1 MVYLLHA
8 HFGRDGR
15 EEADE
20 LLMRHSGDADKPRIL
35 QAFNVPIEDWLSFF
49 MFTYFQDRDG
59 KFQLN
64 ALSESGFD
72 PLSRTCRFMLTE
84 EAHHMFVGE
93 SGVGRIIQ
101 RSTEL
106 SAEHDTLDIGAHGG
120 VPLPMIQKYIN
131 FHYSICLDLFG
142 QERSTNAANF
152 YTTGLK
158 GRFGETKIDDDH
170 VLDGASYKL
179 PEIAGGE
186 VVWRDQ
192 PALTSINEALRDEY
206 RRDSERGL
214 ARWNKAIKAAG
225 VDFELTLPHTAF
237 HRNIGT
243 FRDINAAPNGDIISR
258 EEWDKN
264 VDGWLPNDADRAHV
278 KSLMVPVTKPG
289 QMANWIAAPARG
301 IHGQDI
307 DFEYVKFH

>member
-1 MVYLLHA
+1 
-8 HFGRDGR
+8 
-15 EEADE
+15 
-20 LLMRHSGDADKPRIL
+20 
-35 QAFNVPIEDWLSFF
+35 
-49 MFTYFQDRDG
+49 
-59 KFQLN
+59 
-64 ALSESGFD
+64 
-72 PLSRTCRFMLTE
+72 
-84 EAHHMFVGE
+84 
-93 SGVGRIIQ
+93 
-101 RSTEL
+101 
-106 SAEHDTLDIGAHGG
+106 
-120 VPLPMIQKYIN
+120 LPTIQKYIN

-243 FRDINAAPNGDIISR
+243 FRDINAAPNGDIISQQ
-258 EEWDKN
+258 EWDKN